1 MTKPIFNN
9 KKEKLIWEKKKLV
22 KENLEAA
29 KVIPLSGPIPTR
41 TKCAP
46 GQPYLYTDVQYL
58 VGSRPELIAA
68 ECNTAN
74 DPIVIASY
82 QAGKGAGPGAQV
94 LPDGTSVKQCN
105 PSNLAD
111 LHTTGNSWNKFPKE
125 SGGPYTLYSV
135 PTGCDVSKTSNNTT
149 MTTGNNT
156 TSQIVNDPSVI
167 SISKH
172 MCPKGFSANQN
183 KSCVPNAESAGSSS
197 ATISCGKGYY
207 INTNTAKCNA
217 PPTPAI
223 PAPGETLTL
232 TCPDQTLDINDLRV
246 AKYTSGARMNATRIE
261 GDPNNTVQNNT
272 VQNNTTSQMVN
283 DPTAISI
290 SMNVCNSG
298 LTFVQGKGC
307 VTDPNSKGSS
317 NATLTCG
324 KGYYIEPNKGKCV
337 ADANAPGNTFI
348 LTCPDQTLTI
358 KDLTKPYCTSGAQM
372 QFSQSIGVPNN
383 NSTQVSN
390 VSGSTNI
397 IQNAVAKNP
406 NNIPCVLFNSGT
418 DLSNPNLIC
427 ATGFDQKYIVSM
439 DPPNP
444 TGPIG
449 LKIKTTTFPL
459 NTTTNSDN
467 NLTLM
472 PPIYSSPGL
481 LVATDKDLIKYTIIP
496 VNAAGNP
503 TKAIP
508 PQPSCTLVNTGTAD
522 KPSILCKEQLGNANV
537 TMLPPIIPA
546 NCLINNS
553 GTQTNPLITC
563 QMFTPPEVKKATPTA
578 STVVNTSGSQTTGVV
593 SPIKVNDV
601 KPGTL
606 SSGTLLQTQR
616 SSNPYTETI
625 KTLNAKTNWT
635 CPPGFVAQ
643 YPNQT
648 LTECDASGTCTDF
661 YQNPAVLSQ
670 PCMGSATS
678 SFKYNKDPYG
688 ALDMNAD
695 IKCDYGF
702 PIFSGINNNGIFNG
716 NVMCLYQK
724 GSGQI
729 L

>member
-1 MTKPIFNN
+1 MTKTIFNN
-9 KKEKLIWEKKKLV
+9 IVEKPINQTIEHV
-22 KENLEAA
+22 ATA
-29 KVIPLSGPIPTR
+29 TVIPLNVNSPPNR
-41 TKCAP
+41 TSCAT

-58 VGSRPELIAA
+58 TNGKPDSILA
-68 ECNTAN
+68 ECNSTN
-74 DPIVIASY
+74 DPIISK
-82 QAGKGAGPGAQV
+82 QALTAKGLTLNQSQV
-94 LPDGTSVKQCN
+94 LPDGTTTSVCI
-105 PSNLAD
+105 PSTLNNLFNNGQ
-111 LHTTGNSWNKFPKE
+111 TWNSQPN
-125 SGGPYTLYSV
+125 SNGPYKLYSV
-135 PTGCDVSKTSNNTT
+135 PTNCNTQPAT
-149 MTTGNNT
+149 DCEG
-156 TSQIVNDPSVI
+156 SWSDPIPSV
-167 SISKH
+167 
-172 MCPKGFSANQN
+172 CPSN
-183 KSCVPNAESAGSSS
+183 
-197 ATISCGKGYY
+197 
-207 INTNTAKCNA
+207 
-217 PPTPAI
+217 
-223 PAPGETLTL
+223 GE
-232 TCPDQTLDINDLRV
+232 
-246 AKYTSGARMNATRIE
+246 
-261 GDPNNTVQNNT
+261 
-272 VQNNTTSQMVN
+272 
-283 DPTAISI
+283 
-290 SMNVCNSG
+290 
-298 LTFVQGKGC
+298 
-307 VTDPNSKGSS
+307 
-317 NATLTCG
+317 
-324 KGYYIEPNKGKCV
+324 
-337 ADANAPGNTFI
+337 
-348 LTCPDQTLTI
+348 QTLTYSI
-358 KDLTKPYCTSGAQM
+358 KKSAVNGGKPCTISNGDTKSIKCT
-372 QFSQSIGVPNN
+372 PT
-383 NSTQVSN
+383 TQTTSN
-390 VSGSTNI
+390 TNL
-397 IQNAVAKNP
+397 IQNVASSNS
-406 NNIPCVLFNSGT
+406 NNVPCLIANLGT
-418 DLSNPNLIC
+418 DLTNPNLVC
-427 ATGFDQKYIVSM
+427 ATGLATKDADKYIKSINL
-439 DPPNP
+439 PNSS
-444 TGPIG
+444 TVIG
-449 LKIKTTTFPL
+449 TKITFSSFALNSTTTAPDNTIIMLPYL
-459 NTTTNSDN
+459 NN
-467 NLTLM
+467 
-472 PPIYSSPGL
+472 PGL

-508 PQPSCTLVNTGTAD
+508 PEPSCTLVNTGTAD

-702 PIFSGINNNGIFNG
+702 PIFSGINNNGVFNG